1 MEPHLFT
8 PGPIA
13 VPHAVRFAGAAPLI
27 GHRSEPYFTLLGE
40 IQGRLRRLL
49 GTERPVV
56 LLPSSGTGALEA
68 LIVNLLAPGERAIS
82 VSCGAFGDRFRE
94 IAARWGVSIHAVDI
108 PWGLAAGPED
118 VLRALNECP
127 DASALLLTHNETST
141 GVATDLAGCLAAVP
155 PDGPLVLVDAVSS
168 LGAMTCL
175 PDAWGV
181 DGLASCS
188 QKGLMT
194 PPGLGLVALSERGW
208 HRASRRSCPSSFF
221 DLSLHRRHLEKTR
234 PDNPYTP
241 PVSLL
246 YSLAEAL
253 RFLDGFGH
261 EAWFS
266 ERKRLASGFEA
277 ACEAMGLPLF
287 VDDQALRSP
296 VVTAVAVPQGAG
308 KALRS
313 AMETLGVTVAGG
325 QSREPDL
332 LRVGHYAPG
341 GWPELCLL
349 TGSVYGAGRR
359 CGLPLMDGFLDAA
372 WRCWSKEG
380 AKEQ

>member
-8 PGPIA
+8 PGPVA
-13 VPHAVRFAGAAPLI
+13 VPHAVRVAGAAPLI
-27 GHRSEPYFTLLGE
+27 GHRSEPYFALLGE

-49 GTERPVV
+49 GTDRPVV

-68 LIVNLLAPGERAIS
+68 LVVNLLAPGERAIS

-94 IAARWGVSIHAVDI
+94 IAARWGVAIHAVDI
-108 PWGLAAGPED
+108 PWGSAAGPED
-118 VLRALNECP
+118 VARALKECP

-141 GVATDLAGCLAAVP
+141 GVATDLAACLSVVP

-168 LGAMTCL
+168 LGAMACR

-208 HRASRRSCPSSFF
+208 HRASRRPCPSHYF
-221 DLSLHRRHLEKTR
+221 DLPLHRRHLEKAR

-253 RFLDGFGH
+253 RILEGYGFD
-261 EAWFS
+261 AWFADR
-266 ERKRLASGFEA
+266 ERTARGFEA

-287 VDDQALRSP
+287 VWEPARRSP
-296 VVTAVAVPQGAG
+296 VLTALSAPDGRG
-308 KALRS
+308 RALRD
-313 AMETLGVTVAGG
+313 ALERLGVNAAGG
-325 QSREPDL
+325 QGKEPDL
-332 LRVGHYAPG
+332 IRVGHYAPG

-349 TGSVYGAGRR
+349 AGSLYGAGRR
-359 CGLPLMDGFLDAA
+359 CGLLLADGFFGAA
-372 WRCWSKEG
+372 WSRWSKEG
-380 AKEQ
+380 AEER

>member
-68 LIVNLLAPGERAIS
+68 LIVNLLEPGERAIS

-94 IAARWGVSIHAVDI
+94 IAARRGVSIHAVDI

-118 VLRALNECP
+118 ILRALNECP

-141 GVATDLAGCLAAVP
+141 GVAMDLAGCLAAVP
-155 PDGPLVLVDAVSS
+155 PDGPLVLVDTVSS
-168 LGAMTCL
+168 LGAMACL

-208 HRASRRSCPSSFF
+208 RWASRRPCPSSFF

-261 EAWFS
+261 EAWFA
-266 ERKRLASGFEA
+266 ERKRMARGFEA
-277 ACEAMGLPLF
+277 ACENMGLPLF

-313 AMETLGVTVAGG
+313 AMEALGVTVAGG
-325 QSREPDL
+325 QGREPDL

-359 CGLPLMDGFLDAA
+359 CGLPLKDGFLDAA

-380 AKEQ
+380 AKER

>member
-1 MEPHLFT
+1 MEAHLFT
-8 PGPIA
+8 PGPVA

-56 LLPSSGTGALEA
+56 LFPSSGTGALEA
-68 LIVNLLAPGERAIS
+68 LIVNLLAPGERVIS

-94 IAARWGVSIHAVDI
+94 IAARWGVSIYAVDI

-127 DASALLLTHNETST
+127 DASALLITHNETST
-141 GVATDLAGCLAAVP
+141 GVATDLAGCLATVP

-168 LGAMTCL
+168 LGAMACL

-208 HRASRRSCPSSFF
+208 HRASRRPCPSSFF

-261 EAWFS
+261 EAWFA
-266 ERKRLASGFEA
+266 ERKRMPRGFEA

-287 VDDQALRSP
+287 VNDQAQRSP
-296 VVTAVAVPQGAG
+296 VVTAVAVPQEAG

-313 AMETLGVTVAGG
+313 AMEALGVTVAGG
-325 QSREPDL
+325 QGREPDL

-359 CGLPLMDGFLDAA
+359 FGLPIRDRFLDAA
-372 WRCWSKEG
+372 WCCWSKEG
-380 AKEQ
+380 EKE